1 MSDIKIVDQ
10 NQEEVV
16 NEVTE
21 IATPPEI
28 EQDGV
33 MLREQVAKILFDFN
47 PSEMASY
54 KDKLTT
60 LIDYAKL
67 KTDDHSPD
75 GIKWAL
81 RQLGMKLGTPP
92 LGEKLINYLH
102 VYAKLYLQGR
112 RIDEA
117 KQRYLRGERDE

>member
-1 MSDIKIVDQ
+1 MDIKIVDQ
-10 NQEEVV
+10 NQKEVI
-16 NEVTE
+16 NEVKE
-21 IATPPEI
+21 ISTPPEI
-28 EQDGV
+28 EQEGV
-33 MLREQVAKILFDFN
+33 MLREQVGKTLFDFK

-54 KDKLTT
+54 KDKLNV
-60 LIDYAKL
+60 LIDYAKT

-102 VYAKLYLQGR
+102 IYAKLYLQGR
-112 RIDEA
+112 RIEEE
-117 KQRYLRGERDE
+117 KNKFLRGEKD

>member
-1 MSDIKIVDQ
+1 MSDITIVDE
-10 NQEEVV
+10 N
-16 NEVTE
+16 NEPIEQAKE
-21 IATPPEI
+21 IATPPVV

-54 KDKLTT
+54 KDKLNT

-112 RIDEA
+112 RIEEA
-117 KQRYLRGERDE
+117 KNRYLRGEVDG